1 MLEFLVHKCIK
12 DADEIERPEVRK
24 RYGFFSSIV
33 GIICNVIL
41 FASKLAIGLIAGSI
55 SIVSDGVNN
64 LSDCA
69 TCIVTMFGYKM
80 AAKPADRDHPFGHG
94 RIEYVMGLVIAGL
107 ILYAG
112 VDALRGAAGKLLH
125 PEAMEFTWAAVA
137 VLVLSIL
144 VKIYMS
150 VFYRRIGRKIGST
163 AMEMSG
169 ADALNDTISTALTLV
184 CLLVYKFTGLDL
196 DAYAGIVVAVLLLK
210 TGYEGGKET
219 LGQLLGQRPSAELAE
234 KVRQIV
240 LSYPE
245 VLAIHDLVIHD
256 YGPGRCHVSLH
267 AEVDGEGNI
276 YELHEAIDRAMSE
289 LDHKLGCFSVIHMDP
304 VDTKNERLAEMREE
318 TVQLLRSIDPVLSL
332 HDFRMVPGKHRT
344 NLVFDVLVPFGY
356 KLSDE
361 DVRKAVR
368 AAVEERHP
376 DCRCIIQ
383 IDKSYT

>member
-1 MLEFLVHKCIK
+1 M
-12 DADEIERPEVRK
+12 IELLARLFIRNSRHTDDPRVRTA
-24 RYGFFSSIV
+24 YGTLCSAVAITLNILLAAAKFVV
-33 GIICNVIL
+33 GTL
-41 FASKLAIGLIAGSI
+41 AGSV
-55 SIVSDGVNN
+55 SITADAMNN
-64 LSDCA
+64 LSDVGSGA
-69 TCIVTMFGYKM
+69 LTLVGFRLSGK
-80 AAKPADRDHPFGHG
+80 KPDLEHPFGHG

-276 YELHEAIDRAMSE
+276 YELHEANDRAMSE

>member
-1 MLEFLVHKCIK
+1 M
-12 DADEIERPEVRK
+12 IELLARLFIRDSRHTDDPRVRAA
-24 RYGFFSSIV
+24 YGTLCSAVAIALNILLAAAKFVV
-33 GIICNVIL
+33 GTL
-41 FASKLAIGLIAGSI
+41 AGSV
-55 SIVSDGVNN
+55 SITADAMNN
-64 LSDCA
+64 LSDVGSGA
-69 TCIVTMFGYKM
+69 LTLVGFRLSGK
-80 AAKPADRDHPFGHG
+80 KPDLEHPFGHG
-94 RIEYVMGLVIAGL
+94 RIEYVMGLVVAGL

-112 VDALRGAAGKLLH
+112 LDALRGAAGKLLH

-144 VKIYMS
+144 VKVYMS

-163 AMEMSG
+163 TMEMSG

-184 CLLVYKFTGLDL
+184 CLLVFKFTGLDL
-196 DAYAGIVVAVLLLK
+196 DAYAGIVVAGLLLK

-240 LSYPE
+240 LSDPE
-245 VLAIHDLVIHD
+245 ILAIHDLVIHD

-276 YELHEAIDRAMSE
+276 YELHEVIDRAMSE

-304 VDTKNERLAEMREE
+304 VDTKNERLAELREE